1 LADAAQGLCPRCRE
15 GTLFAGPVQ
24 FAPACRACGLD
35 FAGFNV
41 GDGPAAFLIFGVGG
55 LITAL
60 STSSPSRSKESAVC
74 TAFPNG
80 SKIAAKSQLL
90 PWLELRASPPW
101 WLHLLL
107 WLPLAI
113 ILTIGGLRVAKAWL
127 LTIEYRRSARE
138 AGHRDTR

>member
-1 LADAAQGLCPRCRE
+1 MADAAQGLCPRCRE

-60 STSSPSRSKESAVC
+60 A
-74 TAFPNG
+74 
-80 SKIAAKSQLL
+80 I
-90 PWLELRASPPW
+90 WLELRASPPW

>member
-1 LADAAQGLCPRCRE
+1 MSENAISTAARGLCPRCHER
-15 GTLFAGPVQ
+15 TLFAGPIQ
-24 FAPACRACGLD
+24 FAPACRACRLD

-55 LITAL
+55 LITGLA
-60 STSSPSRSKESAVC
+60 
-74 TAFPNG
+74 
-80 SKIAAKSQLL
+80 I
-90 PWLELRASPPW
+90 WLELRASPPW

-113 ILTIGGLRVAKAWL
+113 LLTIGGLRIAKAWL

-138 AGHRDTR
+138 AGRRDAR

>member
-1 LADAAQGLCPRCRE
+1 MNSTPPPPAPSECGSGALADAAQGLCPRCRE

-60 STSSPSRSKESAVC
+60 A
-74 TAFPNG
+74 
-80 SKIAAKSQLL
+80 I
-90 PWLELRASPPW
+90 WLELRASPPW